1 MTYYE
6 KNTHKLVDLEA
17 MTLVDLADI
26 GAKPADVERIKK
38 MSASDTQYTG
48 YAGHTVPT
56 YFFDII
62 TSLRKGGLLVI
73 KWCHG
78 LIRTLQYGRM
88 MSVLDKMPNEL
99 LDEIGISRSEIPEY
113 ARSLVYEEDR

>member
-6 KNTHKLVDLEA
+6 KNAHKLVDLEA

-26 GAKPADVERIKK
+26 GAKPADVERIIK

-48 YAGHTVPT
+48 YAGYAVRTH
-56 YFFDII
+56 FFDII
-62 TSLRKGGLLVI
+62 TSLLNGGLLVI
-73 KWCHG
+73 KWCRG
-78 LIRTLQYGRM
+78 LIGTLQYGRM
-88 MSVLDKMPNEL
+88 KSVFDKMPNET